1 MQGDYYDA
9 MGDRQA
15 WFEHRVALHRNA
27 PSTHEQ
33 KHADGIWLRVGEHRT
48 REGGTV
54 TTWSDI
60 TPLKQREAELA
71 DLVQRLEVARDEAME
86 ASRTKSSFLAN
97 MSHELR
103 TPLNAIIGLTELLSD
118 NTARFGTE
126 KALEPLRRVRRAGR
140 HLLEL
145 INDILDLSKIEAG
158 RMDLTLESVAIGT
171 VVEEVLGTA
180 RPLAEQNNNALELD
194 CPDGM
199 GSVYADTMRLRQVLL
214 NLLSNACKF
223 TKGGVVRLRIARAE
237 ESGQRWIDFAVSD
250 TGIGMTEEQL
260 GRLFQEF
267 GQADA
272 STARQF
278 GGSGLGLVISRR
290 LCRLMGGDVTA
301 TSAPGEGSTF
311 TVRLPREAA
320 PLVAETTATTGP
332 AASQSCRGTVLVI
345 DDDPTARD
353 LMATYLTDEGFAV
366 ETAASGVD
374 GLRRARKL
382 RPAAIILDIL
392 MPDIDG
398 WTVLAALKGEPE
410 LADIPVVIVTI
421 VDEQRSGI
429 ALGASDYLTKPIDRE
444 RLLAILSRLRAA
456 GPPGSVLVVEDDED
470 QRQLVRAL
478 LGARGWRVREA
489 VNGRLALDAVA
500 AKLPDVILL
509 DLMMPEM
516 DGFEL
521 VAALQAK
528 AAWREIP
535 VVVVTALDL
544 TAEDRRRLSG
554 GVEQILSKHAFP
566 LAELMARVCALLEA
580 GEKPRKR
587 ANV

>member
-1 MQGDYYDA
+1 
-9 MGDRQA
+9 
-15 WFEHRVALHRNA
+15 
-27 PSTHEQ
+27 
-33 KHADGIWLRVGEHRT
+33 
-48 REGGTV
+48 
-54 TTWSDI
+54 
-60 TPLKQREAELA
+60 
-71 DLVQRLEVARDEAME
+71 
-86 ASRTKSSFLAN
+86 
-97 MSHELR
+97 
-103 TPLNAIIGLTELLSD
+103 
-118 NTARFGTE
+118 
-126 KALEPLRRVRRAGR
+126 
-140 HLLEL
+140 
-145 INDILDLSKIEAG
+145 
-158 RMDLTLESVAIGT
+158 
-171 VVEEVLGTA
+171 
-180 RPLAEQNNNALELD
+180 
-194 CPDGM
+194 
-199 GSVYADTMRLRQVLL
+199 
-214 NLLSNACKF
+214 LSNACKF
-223 TKGGVVRLRIARAE
+223 TTGGVVRLRIAHVE
-237 ESGQRWIDFAVSD
+237 ESGQHWVDFAVSD

-267 GQADA
+267 SQADA

-290 LCRLMGGDVTA
+290 LCRLMGGDITA

-311 TVRLPREAA
+311 TVRLPAEAA
-320 PLVAETTATTGP
+320 PPLLLAETTPAATSP
-332 AASQSCRGTVLVI
+332 AASQGGRGTVLVI

-366 ETAASGVD
+366 ETAANGVD
-374 GLRRARKL
+374 GLRRAREL
-382 RPAAIILDIL
+382 RPTAIMLDIQ

-421 VDEQRSGI
+421 LDEQRRGI
-429 ALGASDYLTKPIDRE
+429 ALGAAGYLTKPIDRE
-444 RLLAILSRLRAA
+444 RLIAILSRLRPASA
-456 GPPGSVLVVEDDED
+456 PGSVLVVEDDED
-470 QRQLVRAL
+470 QRQLVREI

-489 VNGRLALDAVA
+489 ANGRLALDAVEA
-500 AKLPDVILL
+500 EVPDVILL

-566 LAELMARVCALLEA
+566 LAEVMARVCALLEG

-587 ANV
+587 ASV